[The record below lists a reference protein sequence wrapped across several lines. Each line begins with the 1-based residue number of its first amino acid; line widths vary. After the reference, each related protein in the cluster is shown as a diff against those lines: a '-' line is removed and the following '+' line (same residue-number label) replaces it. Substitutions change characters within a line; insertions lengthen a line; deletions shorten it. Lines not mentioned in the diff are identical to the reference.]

1 MLEKGMILEGD
12 IEILEEIGKGG
23 MSIVYFAMNRRAN
36 KAWAVKVVRKDGG
49 NDDNLVKTNLMAE
62 IETLTSIKHPKIP
75 EISRIID
82 KDDTYI
88 IIMDYVEGKSLEDI
102 RTLFDVNGNAV
113 TEEGEDGRDYLVFK
127 PQSEEDVVNWAI
139 QLCEVFEYL
148 HDENLHKGGK
158 IIYRDTKPS
167 NIMLKPNGDV
177 VVVDFGTAKTYKAGN
192 GETVDTTGLGTQG
205 YAAPEQYGGQG
216 RTDERTD
223 IYGLG
228 VTMYSLL
235 TGINPQKHHIE
246 NFSVREVNPSI
257 SKGLDKIIVKCT
269 QYNRKDRYQSCAELL
284 FDLRNKDI
292 DKKKAI
298 QKVITFFSI
307 FTLSCALL
315 VSGVVTQAMA
325 QNVAA
330 DNYDQ
335 ILEDAAQVKDYS
347 QKIALYKRA
356 INVPNQS
363 GNKAAYLNMIS
374 EYKANDGKFTED
386 EVETISNLVIKNRSE
401 LTKEENLEGYISIC
415 YEIGKMYWFHYEDEN
430 RKTRAKYAV
439 DWFRTVTERAD
450 STNKYY
456 NLAKV
461 YGDIGLFYRDI
472 DNMSNEG
479 DDRGMYRKLFDNT
492 LESLRLVSGDEKETA
507 IVKLELLEMAR
518 SILQQH
524 STRLK
529 IDGVSYEETMNMF
542 EIIKTNTDMVSVS
555 ADGVIDIDPNE
566 MDEPSKLKASIKSN
580 LESTK
585 KSLDTAYGT
594 TKIKDG
600 GE

>member
-269 QYNRKDRYQSCAELL
+269 QYNRKDRYQSCAGLL

-492 LESLRLVSGDEKETA
+492 LESLKLVSGDEKETA